1 MKRLSV
7 LGALLVAAFAC
18 QAQTQTAPEAQQ
30 PPAQAAAAEAP
41 AAPAPPAPPQ
51 EPEAAPEPEGA
62 RLVIKDTRAGK
73 GAEAANGKL
82 VRVHYTGWLYN
93 FNARDGKGRKF
104 DSSRDRSEPLEF
116 TLGAGKVIK
125 GWEQGVVG
133 MKVGS
138 RRTLVIPP
146 ELGYG
151 ARNMGNGLIP
161 PNSTLLFEVEL
172 LGVR

>member
-18 QAQTQTAPEAQQ
+18 QAQTATPQEAQQ
-30 PPAQAAAAEAP
+30 PPAQPAAAEAP
-41 AAPAPPAPPQ
+41 AAPQ
-51 EPEAAPEPEGA
+51 EPEAAPEPEGPK
-62 RLVIKDTRAGK
+62 LVIRDTRAGK
-73 GAEAANGKL
+73 GQQAANGNL

-104 DSSRDRSEPLEF
+104 DSSRDRGEPLEIV
-116 TLGAGKVIK
+116 LGAGKVIK
-125 GWEQGVVG
+125 GWDQGLVG
-133 MKVGS
+133 MKAGG

-161 PNSTLLFEVEL
+161 PNSTLLFEVEMV
-172 LGVR
+172 GIR